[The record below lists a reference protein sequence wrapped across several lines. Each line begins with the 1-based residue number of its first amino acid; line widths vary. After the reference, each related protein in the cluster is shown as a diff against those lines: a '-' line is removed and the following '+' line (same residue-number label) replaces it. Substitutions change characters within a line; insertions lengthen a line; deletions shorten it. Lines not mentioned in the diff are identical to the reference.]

1 MPSNQLRITTLFI
14 LSNIC
19 LIDAVFHG
27 TVFRSKRQTHIY
39 DESLKQY
46 ARPHSKTRIMTGTVG
61 RYAPHEWPDW
71 YTRTLFKWNGEFRM
85 GPYHPN
91 DVRYERYQR
100 SRIQSTA
107 FNKLHRL

>member
-1 MPSNQLRITTLFI
+1 
-14 LSNIC
+14 
-19 LIDAVFHG
+19 
-27 TVFRSKRQTHIY
+27 
-39 DESLKQY
+39 
-46 ARPHSKTRIMTGTVG
+46 MTGTVG

-100 SRIQSTA
+100 SR
-107 FNKLHRL
+107 N

>member
-1 MPSNQLRITTLFI
+1 MPSNQLHTTMLLLILGNICFIGAI
-14 LSNIC
+14 LS
-19 LIDAVFHG
+19 
-27 TVFRSKRQTHIY
+27 TVSRSKRQTYVY

-46 ARPHSKTRIMTGTVG
+46 ARPHPRTRIMTGTVG

-100 SRIQSTA
+100 SR
-107 FNKLHRL
+107 N